1 MNQSQYRVKTCRWH
15 SAENAMT
22 CFTFSCLTCGRSQRW
37 GRKFALSAKKLNYKM
52 LNKYW
57 LSWVCF
63 ARIWSQMYFV
73 FLKVSKRK
81 RRSLGVALA
90 PLQIAVHQTL
100 QFSTDGAANTI
111 ATAATTKLSQ
121 DRPGTSCKY
130 IPTIF
135 RVRRWNCMEWPYRW
149 NLFSK
154 TFVRY

>member
-1 MNQSQYRVKTCRWH
+1 MNQSKYRVKTCKWQAR
-15 SAENAMT
+15 ENATT

-37 GRKFALSAKKLNYKM
+37 GGKFAISAKKLNYS
-52 LNKYW
+52 LVNKCW

-73 FLKVSKRK
+73 FVKVTKKKKKKSGSGSITSSNS
-81 RRSLGVALA
+81 RSST
-90 PLQIAVHQTL
+90 PTIA
-100 QFSTDGAANTI
+100 TDGAANTI

-121 DRPGTSCKY
+121 DRPGTPCKY

-135 RVRRWNCMEWPYRW
+135 RVRRWNGMEWPYKW